1 MLCLHI
7 PTAVQDGSC
16 GSADLEPPQAPEP
29 SRLCVL
35 AKLCICISGL
45 KCFRRYRTYSREG
58 HDGDLVGNGL
68 IERTIGGAEQLRES
82 ALVQKVIGYVSK
94 GAIATLFVM
103 VPYIL
108 WPF

>member
-1 MLCLHI
+1 MCL
-7 PTAVQDGSC
+7 
-16 GSADLEPPQAPEP
+16 
-29 SRLCVL
+29 
-35 AKLCICISGL
+35 
-45 KCFRRYRTYSREG
+45 REG

-68 IERTIGGAEQLRES
+68 IEPMIGGPERPRES
-82 ALVQKVIGYVSK
+82 VLVQKVIGYVSK